1 MENDR
6 KTIQCLV
13 GWKSFYS
20 DTSVEKYPSVLC
32 FPQFFIYAIHNAK
45 HAIMKMENIIQLKR
59 QLLLTNND
67 IKETEEIKKSS
78 SSSSSS
84 ILQKKYNDAVKFQFC
99 IIEQIKRF
107 FSSLQIMIDLLF
119 LDDIIRVKPFDNTI
133 IDELISAVRE
143 EMTTGKTMS
152 EDFYFLEKYLVEE
165 KDKLNYQNALLQ
177 TSLKYYNANSVERL
191 IDILYK
197 EGSCE
202 NIDQTPVPQIP
213 IPSIHYAH
221 QIRFSNA
228 TPVSN
233 DRLGPRGWGPI
244 FWNIFHALSQNA
256 PKILLSSSSPSS
268 PSLDT
273 AHNRYYKEDEISTFL
288 YGYIQYLPQLIPCI
302 ICSIHFYETIH
313 PGSIPYS
320 DSVDGYRNL
329 YRKIHKRVTEKIET
343 K

>member
-6 KTIQCLV
+6 KKTIQCLV

-32 FPQFFIYAIHNAK
+32 FPEFFIHAIHNAK
-45 HAIMKMENIIQLKR
+45 RAIMKMENIIH
-59 QLLLTNND
+59 
-67 IKETEEIKKSS
+67 ITEEIKKSS
-78 SSSSSS
+78 NGSNSNDNSNS

-119 LDDIIRVKPFDNTI
+119 LDDIIRVKPFDNAI

-191 IDILYK
+191 IEILYK

-228 TPVSN
+228 TPISN

-256 PKILLSSSSPSS
+256 PKMILSSSSS
-268 PSLDT
+268 SLDG
-273 AHNRYYKEDEISTFL
+273 ARNRYYKEDEISTFL

-320 DSVDGYRNL
+320 DSVNGYRNL
-329 YRKIHKRVTEKIET
+329 YYKIHKRVTEKIEAT
-343 K
+343 